1 MKLEIFSDVIC
12 PWCYVG
18 QARLEQ
24 ALAARPAAQP
34 QITWM
39 PYQLDSSVSEEGR
52 DRREYLLE
60 KFGDVSHFDHAKKQ
74 LEQIGRSVGIDFQ
87 FDAIQRTPNTRRA
100 HLLIARARRE
110 SPAHEAAMSVRLFRA
125 YFTEGLDI
133 GDPEVLCTLAAD
145 TGLTAEAARAA
156 LVDEELSREVTS
168 LQDLVRR
175 WNISGVP
182 TFVFDR
188 RFAFSGAQ
196 PLEVFLRALDS

>member
-39 PYQLDSSVSEEGR
+39 PYQLDSSVPEEGR

-60 KFGDVSHFDHAKKQ
+60 KFGDVTHFDNAKRQ
-74 LEQIGRSVGIDFQ
+74 LEQIGQSVGIDFR

-100 HLLIARARRE
+100 HLLIA
-110 SPAHEAAMSVRLFRA
+110 
-125 YFTEGLDI
+125 
-133 GDPEVLCTLAAD
+133 
-145 TGLTAEAARAA
+145 
-156 LVDEELSREVTS
+156 
-168 LQDLVRR
+168 
-175 WNISGVP
+175 
-182 TFVFDR
+182 
-188 RFAFSGAQ
+188 
-196 PLEVFLRALDS
+196 

>member
-39 PYQLDSSVSEEGR
+39 PYQLDSSVPEEGR

-60 KFGDVSHFDHAKKQ
+60 KFGDVTHFDNAKRQ
-74 LEQIGRSVGIDFQ
+74 LEQIGQSVGIDFR

-110 SPAHEAAMSVRLFRA
+110 SAALEAAMSVRLFRA

-133 GDPEVLCTLAAD
+133 GDPDVLCTLAVD
-145 TGLTAEAARAA
+145 TGLAAEDARTAF
-156 LVDEELSREVTS
+156 VDAELSQEVTA

-196 PLEVFLRALDS
+196 PLEVFLRALDA

>member
-24 ALAARPAAQP
+24 ALAARPATQP

-39 PYQLDSSVSEEGR
+39 PYQLDPSVLEDGR

-60 KFGDVSHFDHAKKQ
+60 KFGDVAHFDHAKRQ
-74 LEQIGRSVGIDFQ
+74 LEQIGQSVGIDFR
-87 FDAIQRTPNTRRA
+87 FDSIQRTPNTRRA

-110 SPAHEAAMSVRLFRA
+110 SPALEAAMSVRLFRA
-125 YFTEGLDI
+125 YFTDGLDI
-133 GDPEVLCTLAAD
+133 GDPEVLCSLAAE
-145 TGLTAEAARAA
+145 TGIAAEAARAA
-156 LVDEELSREVTS
+156 LVDAELAKEVTA

-196 PLEVFLRALDS
+196 PLEVFLRAFDA

>member
-39 PYQLDSSVSEEGR
+39 PYQLDSSVPEEGR

-100 HLLIARARRE
+100 HLLIARATRI
-110 SPAHEAAMSVRLFRA
+110 A
-125 YFTEGLDI
+125 G
-133 GDPEVLCTLAAD
+133 
-145 TGLTAEAARAA
+145 ARGSDERA
-156 LVDEELSREVTS
+156 LVSR
-168 LQDLVRR
+168 LLHR
-175 WNISGVP
+175 
-182 TFVFDR
+182 
-188 RFAFSGAQ
+188 GARHWR
-196 PLEVFLRALDS
+196 P

>member
-39 PYQLDSSVSEEGR
+39 PYQLDPSVPEDGR

-60 KFGDVSHFDHAKKQ
+60 KFGDVSHFDNAKRQ
-74 LEQIGRSVGIDFQ
+74 LEQIGQSVGIDFR
-87 FDAIQRTPNTRRA
+87 FDSIQRTPNTRRA

-110 SPAHEAAMSVRLFRA
+110 SPALEAAMSVRLFRA
-125 YFTEGLDI
+125 YFTDGLDI
-133 GDPEVLCTLAAD
+133 GNPEVLCSLAAE
-145 TGLTAEAARAA
+145 TGIAAEAARAA
-156 LVDEELSREVTS
+156 LADAELAQEVTA

-175 WNISGVP
+175 WKISGVP

-196 PLEVFLRALDS
+196 PLEVFLRALDA

>member
-39 PYQLDSSVSEEGR
+39 PYQLDSSVPEEGR

-60 KFGDVSHFDHAKKQ
+60 KFGDVAHFDNAKKQ
-74 LEQIGRSVGIDFQ
+74 LEQIGRSVGIDFR

-110 SPAHEAAMSVRLFRA
+110 SPALEAAMSVRLFRA
-125 YFTEGLDI
+125 YFTEGFDI
-133 GDPEVLCTLAAD
+133 GDPEVLCTLAAE
-145 TGLTAEAARAA
+145 TGLAAEAARAA
-156 LVDEELSREVTS
+156 FGDEQLSREVTT
-168 LQDLVRR
+168 LQDLVKR